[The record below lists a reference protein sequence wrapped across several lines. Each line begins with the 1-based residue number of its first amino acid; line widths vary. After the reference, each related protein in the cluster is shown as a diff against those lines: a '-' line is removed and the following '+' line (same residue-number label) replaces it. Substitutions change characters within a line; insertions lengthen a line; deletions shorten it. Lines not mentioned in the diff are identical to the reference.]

1 MVKKIFGVQQ
11 DILLLG
17 IVSFLT
23 DLSSES
29 IFSVF
34 SIFFTVTLGA
44 STALLGL
51 VEGMADFASSSLDY
65 VSGSLSDKS
74 GKRKDIAIAGYG
86 VSTVMK
92 GILLFAT
99 SIPVAALFRVVE
111 RFGKSIR
118 GPPRDAWISSIAEKS
133 SKGYSFGVHKALDKA
148 GAVIGPLLAYA
159 FFMVFPQTLSSFM
172 TLFLIA
178 LIPAL
183 AATVLLFFLKDR
195 PAKPNRRENIFTA
208 YRKLDKGFKKYLWTA
223 GLFSLAYF
231 SFSFLLLK
239 AYIVGFALT
248 DVILLYALFN
258 VSFVIFSIPIGK
270 LGDSIG
276 REKIIMLSYILY
288 ALMSIG
294 FFFADSKAVVTVM
307 FVLYGMFYAIDEGQT
322 KAYITDLEKSKQG
335 TAIGLYN
342 FATGLVYLPASIIA
356 GLLWGINPSYS
367 FAFAALISVLAL
379 ALFYMTRK
387 KR

>member
-1 MVKKIFGVQQ
+1 MAKKVFGIEP

-29 IFSVF
+29 IFAVF

-65 VSGSLSDKS
+65 FSGSLSDQS
-74 GKRKDIAIAGYG
+74 GKRKDITIAGYG
-86 VSTVMK
+86 LSTVSK
-92 GILLFAT
+92 CILLFAS
-99 SIPVAALFRVVE
+99 SIPVAAFFRIVE

-118 GPPRDAWISSIAEKS
+118 GPPRDAWISSISKTS

-148 GAVIGPLLAYA
+148 GAVLGPLMAYA

-172 TLFLIA
+172 TLFLLA

-183 AATVLLFFLKDR
+183 AATILLFFLKDR
-195 PAKPNRRENIFTA
+195 PSKPKKRENIFIA
-208 YRKLDKGFKKYLWTA
+208 YRTLDEGFKKYLWVA

-239 AYIVGFALT
+239 AYLVGFALT

-258 VSFVIFSIPIGK
+258 LSFVLFSIPVGR
-270 LGDSIG
+270 LGDMIG
-276 REKIIMLSYILY
+276 REWIIALSYIIY

-294 FFFADSKAVVTVM
+294 FIFASSKLMIIAM
-307 FVLYGMFYAIDEGQT
+307 FILYGMFFAIDEGQT
-322 KAYITDLEKSKQG
+322 KAYITDMEKSKRG

-356 GLLWGINPSYS
+356 GILWVVNPSYS
-367 FAFAALISVLAL
+367 FAFAAFASIAAL
-379 ALFYMTRK
+379 VLFYAIRK
-387 KR
+387 KK

>member
-1 MVKKIFGVQQ
+1 MAKKIFGVQQ

-65 VSGSLSDKS
+65 LSGSLSDKS
-74 GKRKDIAIAGYG
+74 GKRKDITIAGYG
-86 VSTVMK
+86 TSTIAK

-99 SIPVAALFRVVE
+99 SVPVAAFFRVVE

-118 GPPRDAWISSIAEKS
+118 GPPRDAWLSSIAEKS

-159 FFMVFPQTLSSFM
+159 FFMVFPQTLSSFL

-183 AATVLLFFLKDR
+183 AATVLLFFLKDK
-195 PAKPNRRENIFTA
+195 PAKPSRKESIFTA
-208 YRKLDKGFKKYLWTA
+208 YRNLDKGFKRYLLAA

-258 VSFVIFSIPIGK
+258 FAFVLFSIPVGK
-270 LGDSIG
+270 LGDRIG
-276 REKIIMLSYILY
+276 RKRIIALSYVLYAMLSV
-288 ALMSIG
+288 G
-294 FFFADSKAVVTVM
+294 FIFADSKPMIIAM
-307 FVLYGMFYAIDEGQT
+307 FVLYGMFFAIDEGQT
-322 KAYITDLEKSKQG
+322 RAYITDLEKSKQG

-342 FATGLVYLPASIIA
+342 FVTGLVYLPASIIA
-356 GLLWGINPSYS
+356 GLLWAINPSYS
-367 FAFAALISVLAL
+367 FAFAAFVSVLAL
-379 ALFYMTRK
+379 ALFYMIGK